1 MIQYQDLDQ
10 LSTEHPIML
19 KRVCRHGLVVNG
31 TALKIAGITAE
42 TRDPEGGIIQRD
54 EAGNPTGFWL
64 IKRKN

>member
-31 TALKIAGITAE
+31 LLLK
-42 TRDPEGGIIQRD
+42 
-54 EAGNPTGFWL
+54 
-64 IKRKN
+64 